1 MAPAK
6 RAVKQKKT
14 KPASKAGRKS
24 AVKAASKAAVKATGK
39 SAVPGRVPA
48 VPSRRP
54 AAGQAGRTSKQVATV
69 ATPDLYSSLH
79 ALLHTMRLIEQHD
92 EPLCS
97 MHDELKRT
105 GRLSAAQRRRLQ
117 QLVLEL
123 PAEDYQADL
132 DTLRQAVGAAQ
143 TAGRV
148 NAA

>member
-1 MAPAK
+1 
-6 RAVKQKKT
+6 
-14 KPASKAGRKS
+14 
-24 AVKAASKAAVKATGK
+24 
-39 SAVPGRVPA
+39 
-48 VPSRRP
+48 
-54 AAGQAGRTSKQVATV
+54 
-69 ATPDLYSSLH
+69 
-79 ALLHTMRLIEQHD
+79 MRLIEQHD